1 MSISTSDKVDR
12 FFSWEVHESEEKL
25 EQMKSIASLHDLL
38 CRDVLLAK
46 LVMLESD
53 DPNYKTAIRYLHGL
67 LEVCPDD
74 LSCGVYVVLSIDAYT
89 KDQEDYAQS
98 LLNLCMESNP
108 RHKLGLLAE
117 KMYSKYTPN
126 AVKQVISTAMELIEI
141 EEDK

>member
-1 MSISTSDKVDR
+1 MPVPTSDKVDR
-12 FFSWEVHESEEKL
+12 FFSLEVHESEDKL
-25 EQMKSIASLHDLL
+25 EQMKSIASLHDML

-53 DPNYKTAIRYLHGL
+53 DPSYKTAIRYLHGL

-89 KDQEDYAQS
+89 RDQEDYAQS

-108 RHKLGLLAE
+108 RHKLGLLAG
-117 KMYSKYTPN
+117 KMYSKYTPE
-126 AVKQVISTAMELIEI
+126 AVRRVISTAMELMEM
-141 EEDK
+141 E